1 MLRPCY
7 ICSMERMSA
16 GKPKERILEAFLKD
30 PTHPQYG
37 YELMKRAGV
46 ASGTLYPLLA
56 RWERKGLIE
65 SRWET
70 PKDGRPPRK
79 MFQFT
84 GDGVAAARL
93 ELAALRLA
101 SRSVPRTA
109 PGRPAI
115 EGGPA
120 CIL

>member
-1 MLRPCY
+1 
-7 ICSMERMSA
+7 MSRST
-16 GKPKERILEAFLKD
+16 PKERVLEAFLRD
-30 PTHPQYG
+30 PTQPQYG

-65 SRWET
+65 SRWEA

-101 SRSVPRTA
+101 SRPGRRA
-109 PGRPAI
+109 AHGRPAV
-115 EGGPA
+115 EGGA
-120 CIL
+120 TCIL